1 MLLNQTSMPLALTKL
16 LRSIGLCSQYLRYKV
31 AMCIAIRHAKRQA
44 LTALWQAFNCLRLL
58 AGWVLTSWA
67 LIICA
72 LTSYALA
79 GLLLYAN
86 TSLAAE
92 KVLQQ
97 KPVAPAAMPMD
108 LIELLG
114 ELGDDEADLDAAMSS
129 VESNQAAK
137 KLPQTEPKT
146 KPIATE
152 NSNTGAKK

>member
-31 AMCIAIRHAKRQA
+31 AMRIAIRHAKRQ
-44 LTALWQAFNCLRLL
+44 TFNCLRLL

>member
-16 LRSIGLCSQYLRYKV
+16 LRSIGLCSRYLRYKV
-31 AMCIAIRHAKRQA
+31 AMRIAIRHAKR
-44 LTALWQAFNCLRLL
+44 QAFNCLRLL

-92 KVLQQ
+92 KEMQQ
-97 KPVAPAAMPMD
+97 KPVAMPMD

-114 ELGDDEADLDAAMSS
+114 ELGDDQADLDAAMSS

>member
-1 MLLNQTSMPLALTKL
+1 MLLNTTSAFFALTKP

-31 AMCIAIRHAKRQA
+31 ATRIAIRHAKREV
-44 LTALWQAFNCLRLL
+44 FNCLRLL

-79 GLLLYAN
+79 GLLLYAG
-86 TSLAAE
+86 TSNAVE
-92 KVLQQ
+92 KEIQQ
-97 KPVAPAAMPMD
+97 KPIAMPMD

-114 ELGDDEADLDAAMSS
+114 ELGDDQADLDAAMSS

>member
-31 AMCIAIRHAKRQA
+31 AMRIAIRHAKRQ
-44 LTALWQAFNCLRLL
+44 TFNCLRLL

-92 KVLQQ
+92 KEMQQ
-97 KPVAPAAMPMD
+97 KQVAMPMD

-114 ELGDDEADLDAAMSS
+114 ELGDDQADLDEAMSS

>member
-1 MLLNQTSMPLALTKL
+1 MLLSQTSAFFALTKP

-58 AGWVLTSWA
+58 AGWVWTSWA

-79 GLLLYAN
+79 GLLLYAG
-86 TSLAAE
+86 TSNAVE
-92 KVLQQ
+92 KEIQH
-97 KPVAPAAMPMD
+97 KPVAMPMD

-114 ELGDDEADLDAAMSS
+114 ELGDDEADLGAAMSS
-129 VESNQAAK
+129 VERNPAAK
-137 KLPQTEPKT
+137 KSPQT
-146 KPIATE
+146 KPIDTE

>member
-44 LTALWQAFNCLRLL
+44 FNFLRLL

-79 GLLLYAN
+79 GLLLYAG
-86 TSLAAE
+86 TSNAVE
-92 KVLQQ
+92 KEIQQ
-97 KPVAPAAMPMD
+97 KPVAMPMD

>member
-1 MLLNQTSMPLALTKL
+1 MLLNQTSTIFAFTKPL
-16 LRSIGLCSQYLRYKV
+16 RRIGFCSQYLRYKV
-31 AMCIAIRHAKRQA
+31 AMRIAIRHIKRQA

-58 AGWVLTSWA
+58 IG
-67 LIICA
+67 CA
-72 LTSYALA
+72 LTS
-79 GLLLYAN
+79 LLLYAS
-86 TSLAAE
+86 TSHAAE